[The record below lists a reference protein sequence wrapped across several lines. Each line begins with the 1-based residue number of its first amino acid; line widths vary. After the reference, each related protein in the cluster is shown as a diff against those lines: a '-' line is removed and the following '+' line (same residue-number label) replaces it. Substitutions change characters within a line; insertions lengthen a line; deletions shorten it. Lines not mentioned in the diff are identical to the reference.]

1 MFMIKRIWKG
11 TSMKYSRGHKE
22 DQTKP
27 GTRRLRA
34 KPLLIVIG
42 ILLLSNLL
50 WFIAWKV
57 TDKSWETG
65 EVVASIEGKT
75 IERETWMAAM
85 EEKIGRETLLELVN
99 NKVME
104 AAAKKYNIK
113 VSDKEID
120 LELAL
125 IHSVDDQILTGIST
139 EKEREKISASTILE
153 KILTKDIVVSDEAIQ
168 ASYDDDASLYNIANA
183 YRTAIIV
190 LPAKEVAENALDE
203 LNEGSSFNILAR
215 ERSID
220 ASSASLGGDL
230 GYISEKK
237 DSFDPEIVKS
247 ASSLKPNSTS
257 GVISL
262 SNGTF
267 AILHVSDIMKGKTFK
282 LKEVKNHIKRKL
294 AMEQLTETVSAEA
307 FWKEFDTN
315 WFYRD

>member
-1 MFMIKRIWKG
+1 
-11 TSMKYSRGHKE
+11 MKYNRGHKE
-22 DQTKP
+22 DQTKH
-27 GTRRLRA
+27 GTRRLKA

-42 ILLLSNLL
+42 ILLFSNLL

-65 EVVASIEGKT
+65 EVVASVDGET
-75 IERETWMAAM
+75 IKRETWMAAM

-104 AAAKKYNIK
+104 AAAKKYDIK
-113 VSDKEID
+113 VSNKEID

-125 IHSVDDQILTGIST
+125 IHSVDDQIFTGMT
-139 EKEREKISASTILE
+139 AEKEREKISASMILE

-168 ASYDDDASLYNIANA
+168 ASYDGNASLYNIENA

-190 LPAKEVAENALDE
+190 LSSKDEAENALSE

-220 ASSASLGGDL
+220 ASTASLGGDL
-230 GYISEKK
+230 GYISENK
-237 DSFDPEIVKS
+237 DSIDSSIFKS
-247 ASSLKPNSTS
+247 ASSLKPNTTS

-262 SNGTF
+262 SNGNF
-267 AILHVSDIMKGKTFK
+267 AILHVSDVMKGKTFK
-282 LKEVKNHIKRKL
+282 FKEVKNHIKRKL
-294 AMEQLTETVSAEA
+294 AMEQLTETVNMEA
-307 FWKEFDTN
+307 FWKEFDTS
-315 WFYRD
+315 WFYRE

>member
-1 MFMIKRIWKG
+1 
-11 TSMKYSRGHKE
+11 MKYSRSRNE

-27 GTRRLRA
+27 ATRRLRT
-34 KPLLIVIG
+34 KPLLVVIA
-42 ILLLSNLL
+42 ILLFSNLL

-65 EVVASIEGKT
+65 EVVASVDGES

-85 EEKIGRETLLELVN
+85 EERIGRETLLELVN

-104 AAAKKYNIK
+104 AAAKEHDIK
-113 VSDKEID
+113 VSAKEID

-125 IHSVDDQILTGIST
+125 IHSVDDHVLTGMT
-139 EKEREKISASTILE
+139 AEKEREKIRTSMILE
-153 KILTKDIVVSDEAIQ
+153 KILTKDIVISDEAIK
-168 ASYDDDASLYNIANA
+168 ASFDDKGSLYNTADA

-190 LPAKEVAENALDE
+190 LPSKDEAENALTE
-203 LNEGSSFNILAR
+203 LAEGSSFNILAR

-230 GYISEKK
+230 GYINETK
-237 DSFDPEIVKS
+237 DFLDPAIIES
-247 ASSLKPNSTS
+247 AIKLKPKTTS

-282 LKEVKNHIKRKL
+282 LKEVKDHITRKL
-294 AMEQLTETVSAEA
+294 AMDQLTDTVSVEA
-307 FWKEFDTN
+307 FWQEFDTS

>member
-1 MFMIKRIWKG
+1 MRFN
-11 TSMKYSRGHKE
+11 RGHKE
-22 DQTKP
+22 DPEKI
-27 GTRRLRA
+27 GTRRLKA

-42 ILLLSNLL
+42 ILLFSNLL

-65 EVVASIEGKT
+65 EVVATVDGKT
-75 IERETWMAAM
+75 IKRETWMAAM

-104 AAAKKYNIK
+104 AAAKKYKIK

-125 IHSVDDQILTGIST
+125 IHSLDDQIHMGMTT
-139 EKEREKISASTILE
+139 EQEREKISASMILE
-153 KILTKDIVVSDEAIQ
+153 KILTKDIVVSDEVIQ
-168 ASYDDDASLYNIANA
+168 ASYDANADLYNIASA

-190 LPAKEVAENALDE
+190 LASKDEAENALYE

-237 DSFDPEIVKS
+237 DSIDPAVIKT
-247 ASSLKPNSTS
+247 ASSLKPNTTS

-262 SNGTF
+262 SDGKF
-267 AILHVSDIMKGKTFK
+267 AILHVSDVMKGKTFK
-282 LKEVKNHIKRKL
+282 LKEVKDHIKRNL
-294 AMEQLTETVSAEA
+294 AMEQLTETVSMED
-307 FWKEFDTN
+307 FWKEFDTS
-315 WFYRD
+315 WFYRE

>member
-1 MFMIKRIWKG
+1 
-11 TSMKYSRGHKE
+11 MKYNRGHNE
-22 DQTKP
+22 DKTKP
-27 GTRRLRA
+27 GTRRLKA

-42 ILLLSNLL
+42 ILLFSNLL

-65 EVVASIEGKT
+65 EVVASVDGESIK
-75 IERETWMAAM
+75 RETWMAAM

-104 AAAKKYNIK
+104 AAAKKHDIK
-113 VSDKEID
+113 ISSKEID

-125 IHSVDDQILTGIST
+125 IHAVDDQVLTGMT
-139 EKEREKISASTILE
+139 AEKEREKISTSMILE
-153 KILTKDIVVSDEAIQ
+153 KILTKDIVISDEAIK
-168 ASYDDDASLYNIANA
+168 ASFDNNESLYNTANA

-190 LPAKEVAENALDE
+190 LPSKEEAEDALAE
-203 LNEGSSFNILAR
+203 LAEGSSFNILAR

-230 GYISEKK
+230 GYINESK
-237 DSFDPEIVKS
+237 DSFDPAIIKS
-247 ASSLKPNSTS
+247 ASSLKPNTTS

-282 LKEVKNHIKRKL
+282 LKEVKDHIKRKL
-294 AMEQLTETVSAEA
+294 AMEQLTETVGVEA
-307 FWKEFDTN
+307 FWKEFDTS
-315 WFYRD
+315 WFYRE

>member
-1 MFMIKRIWKG
+1 
-11 TSMKYSRGHKE
+11 MKYNRGHKE
-22 DQTKP
+22 EQAKK
-27 GTRRLRA
+27 GTRRLKA

-42 ILLLSNLL
+42 ILLFSNLL

-65 EVVASIEGKT
+65 EVVASVDGKS
-75 IERETWMAAM
+75 IKRETWMAAM

-104 AAAKKYNIK
+104 AAAKKYDIK

-125 IHSVDDQILTGIST
+125 IHSVDDQIFTGMTT
-139 EKEREKISASTILE
+139 EKEREKISTSIVLE
-153 KILTKDIVVSDEAIQ
+153 KILTKDIVVSDEAIK
-168 ASYDDDASLYNIANA
+168 ANYHNNASLYNTVNA

-190 LPAKEVAENALDE
+190 LSSKEEAENALNE
-203 LNEGSSFNILAR
+203 LAEGSSFNILAR

-230 GYISEKK
+230 GYISEEK
-237 DSFDPEIVKS
+237 DSIDSAVIKS
-247 ASSLKPNSTS
+247 ASSLKPNTTS

-262 SNGTF
+262 SNGNF
-267 AILHVSDIMKGKTFK
+267 AIIQVNDIIKGKTFK
-282 LKEVKNHIKRKL
+282 LKEVKEYIKRKL
-294 AMEQLTETVSAEA
+294 AMEQLTETVSIES
-307 FWKEFDTN
+307 FWKEFDTS
-315 WFYRD
+315 WFYRE

>member
-1 MFMIKRIWKG
+1 
-11 TSMKYSRGHKE
+11 MKYNRGHKGNHA
-22 DQTKP
+22 KP
-27 GTRRLRA
+27 GTRRLKA

-42 ILLLSNLL
+42 ILLFSNLM

-65 EVVASIEGKT
+65 EVVASIDGGSIK
-75 IERETWMAAM
+75 RETWMAAM

-104 AAAKKYNIK
+104 AAAKKHDIN

-125 IHSVDDQILTGIST
+125 IHSVDDQILTGMT
-139 EKEREKISASTILE
+139 AEKEREKVSASTILE
-153 KILTKDIVVSDEAIQ
+153 KILTKDIVVNDEAIQ
-168 ASYDDDASLYNIANA
+168 TSYDDNASLYNIANA

-190 LPAKEVAENALDE
+190 LPSKEEAENALGE

-237 DSFDPEIVKS
+237 DAFDPEIIKS
-247 ASSLKPNSTS
+247 ASSLKPNATS

-262 SNGTF
+262 SNGNF
-267 AILHVSDIMKGKTFK
+267 AILHVSDVMKGKTFT
-282 LKEVKNHIKRKL
+282 LKEVKDHIRRKL
-294 AMEQLTETVSAEA
+294 AMEQLTEIVSIEA
-307 FWKEFDTN
+307 FWKEFDTS
-315 WFYRD
+315 WFYRE